1 MRLDVTFETKAY
13 NRVRNQLRR
22 LASDRPDITEP
33 VMERHAKM
41 QSAMFRS
48 KPYPPK
54 RAGQKYQRT
63 FQLQR
68 RFLAQRRGRE
78 AWSVI
83 NRTPYA
89 AWVIK
94 KGMQNRA
101 YHKGRWWIF
110 EDEMEKSMPDLTKA
124 LAAELER
131 ELDRQ

>member
-1 MRLDVTFETKAY
+1 MHLDVSFEPRAY

-22 LASDRPDITEP
+22 LASDRHDITEP

-48 KPYPPK
+48 KPYPPM
-54 RAGQKYQRT
+54 RAGQKYRRT

-124 LAAELER
+124 LTEALEKD
-131 ELDRQ
+131 LNKQ